1 MKMSSTP
8 WHTQEI
14 SDIVHQLET
23 NRNEGLTT
31 DEVASRLKQYGNN
44 NITIIFP
51 SYKIFLRQL
60 YSFTVIILAITAFG
74 LLFLKQPGK
83 SVFVMVILAAN
94 LCVKYIQQSRI
105 ERQIRPL
112 KHQLTQQRIKV
123 LRNHQLVEVNTLDIV
138 PGDIIFF
145 ESGELIPADARIIEA
160 NALLVDE
167 SPLLSESLFARDRA
181 QIDFET
187 NATKGAM
194 TVEKDSNTL
203 HELYIP
209 IGEITNMVYAGTFV
223 VRGSGTAI
231 VIATGNNTELGRM
244 LQANHREFIKTDVQ
258 SQLQNL
264 QMKFLIPISIVV
276 GLAMAIATASIL
288 ANKDINYIFE
298 LSMSFIIA
306 LVPGSI
312 VAVAS
317 SVLAYNVYQM
327 FQQGATV
334 KNLADIETL
343 GRITALCVDEIS
355 SFTYAE
361 MEVTQIFVDG
371 QIINREQ
378 LDALSRPSSYT
389 STSND
394 EASYIPIDL
403 PLLMVIAS
411 LSTDTGDDIARETA
425 MGSAINRAI
434 NLATENIGINKAEYS
449 ATLTRVAEIPY
460 NPKRK
465 HRNLAFQNAQGQYF
479 TFIIGDVD
487 YILPRCSHIQLH
499 GHVSRIDR
507 MRREAI
513 SMVNRSFYDT
523 AISTLAV
530 AYRKINAPIIE
541 ETLTS
546 QERDLVF
553 LGIISLDAIISE
565 PIKESI
571 KNSRSVGLKTVMM
584 TDNNKENAFE
594 IAYKLGLVEERNR
607 VISGTEFGLLGEEEY
622 AQQVESLLVYCSP
635 NSEYKTRIVKHLQQ
649 HGHVVAMM
657 GSKIDDVQPLKA
669 ADIGIGVKLHASD
682 VALNAAKL
690 TLMDGSFHIITD
702 LITYAREAYYGIRN
716 TTRWLLSCMVGQ
728 AAVILISW
736 IIQLLSNG
744 NFEIPLTLYQIIWI
758 NLLVNVLPLLAL
770 SEDTIIHSIIY
781 TRPHTPGVLFKDT
794 SRVRSHTIWD
804 IGLRSMVTA
813 LVTILCFIVVYFGAP
828 ILSGTPETART
839 AACTVLLLTQLAFC
853 FRCHCRPYETLIQR
867 ILANRSLTAI
877 IFVSIGAHLIA
888 MYTPFNQALGMA
900 PMGGGEWF
908 CVVFFSIIAIL
919 LPLNIAARPRY

>member
-1 MKMSSTP
+1 MSSTP

-23 NRNEGLTT
+23 NCNEGLTT

-60 YSFTVIILAITAFG
+60 YSFTVIILAIIAAG

-83 SVFVMVILAAN
+83 SVFVMVILAIN
-94 LCVKYIQQSRI
+94 LYVKYIQQSRI

-138 PGDIIFF
+138 PGDIILF

-167 SPLLSESLFARDRA
+167 SPLLSESRFARDRA
-181 QIDFET
+181 QKDFET
-187 NATKGAM
+187 NANKEAM
-194 TVEKDSNTL
+194 TVGKDSNTL

-244 LQANHREFIKTDVQ
+244 LQANHREFIKTDIQ

-276 GLAMAIATASIL
+276 GLAMAIVTASNL
-288 ANKDINYIFE
+288 ANKDINYIYIFE
-298 LSMSFIIA
+298 LNMSFIIA

-317 SVLAYNVYQM
+317 SVLAYNVYRM
-327 FQQGATV
+327 FQQGATM
-334 KNLADIETL
+334 KSLADIETL

-394 EASYIPIDL
+394 EAPHIPIDL

-425 MGSAINRAI
+425 MGSSINRAI
-434 NLATENIGINKAEYS
+434 NLATENIGINKTEYS
-449 ATLTRVAEIPY
+449 ATLTRVSEIPY
-460 NPKRK
+460 NTKRK

-487 YILPRCSHIQLH
+487 YILPRCSYIQLH

-541 ETLTS
+541 ETLAS
-546 QERDLVF
+546 QERDLVL

-565 PIKESI
+565 SIKESI

-584 TDNNKENAFE
+584 TDNNKEDAFE
-594 IAYKLGLVEERNR
+594 ISYKLGLVEERNR

-622 AQQVESLLVYCSP
+622 AQQVESLLVYCST
-635 NSEYKTRIVKHLQQ
+635 NSEHKTRIVKHLQQ
-649 HGHVVAMM
+649 RGHVVAMM
-657 GSKIDDVQPLKA
+657 GSKIDDVQSLKA

-682 VALNAAKL
+682 VALNTAKL

-744 NFEIPLTLYQIIWI
+744 KFEIPLTLYQIIWI

-770 SEDTIIHSIIY
+770 SEDTIIHNIIY
-781 TRPHTPGVLFKDT
+781 TRPHTPGILFKDT
-794 SRVRSHTIWD
+794 SRVRSHAILD
-804 IGLRSMVTA
+804 IGLRSMVTV

-828 ILSGTPETART
+828 ILSGTPETARA

-853 FRCHCRPYETLIQR
+853 FRCHCRPYETLIHR
-867 ILANRSLTAI
+867 IWANRSLTAI
-877 IFVSIGAHLIA
+877 ILVSIVAHLIA
-888 MYTPFNQALGMA
+888 MYTPFNQVLGMA
-900 PMGGGEWF
+900 PMSGREWF
-908 CVVFFSIIAIL
+908 CVVFFSMIAIL